1 MACLM
6 EKEISGPLGSF
17 ITNKNLQLTI
27 NKQHRTDLDEILSE
41 SQNMVHN
48 VSLERDRKQKG
59 RVIEHRKIFLDN

>member
-27 NKQHRTDLDEILSE
+27 NKQHRADLDEILSE
-41 SQNMVHN
+41 SQQMVHD
-48 VSLERDRKQKG
+48 VSVERDRKQKKPC
-59 RVIEHRKIFLDN
+59 HRASKNIS